1 MCMLFRVM
9 KMKMNICKINKM
21 NKMMAFFDDDAEGDN
36 YVHVFAGDAA
46 VTPL

>member
-21 NKMMAFFDDDAEGDN
+21 NKMMAFLMMMLR
-36 YVHVFAGDAA
+36 
-46 VTPL
+46 VTMMCMFLQGMQL